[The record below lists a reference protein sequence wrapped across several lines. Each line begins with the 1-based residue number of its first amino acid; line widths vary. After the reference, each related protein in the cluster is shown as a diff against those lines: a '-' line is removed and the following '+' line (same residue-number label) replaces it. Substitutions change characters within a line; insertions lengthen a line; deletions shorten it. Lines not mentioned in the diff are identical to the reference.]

1 MNRQSIRCVALRHIW
16 ALFVAATELLPLL
29 LPLTSTP
36 VGAGVGNELARHLIA
51 TTTQRRS
58 EATFR
63 RLHFEKVFCRI
74 SLLTFLTSLPS
85 CLFVSANWHFIFR
98 IWHFRDALFI

>member
-1 MNRQSIRCVALRHIW
+1 MRCVALRHIW

-36 VGAGVGNELARHLIA
+36 LGAGVGNELARHLIA

-74 SLLTFLTSLPS
+74 SSCLPLLPS
-85 CLFVSANWHFIFR
+85 FPSLRVRIGILFFAFGIFGTR
-98 IWHFRDALFI
+98 CSFSPV